1 MTQARVLITDDD
13 DMTLEMLEAALQDR
27 YQVAMAHSG
36 KEAINKAHAAPFDLI
51 VLDVDMPD
59 MDGYATCTA
68 LKADSKTADIPVLFL
83 SARVNIEERLRGY
96 RVGGTDYL
104 TKPFDVIELTA
115 KIDLAVEQ
123 RARNQFL
130 NSQFEEAMNTV
141 LTTANMY
148 GEVGV
153 VLDLQRQLSNCY
165 NYTDI
170 ACAFFSALEKMGFE
184 GSLRLSGRQG
194 VASRSGQ
201 GECSALANSILDHI
215 ERGTGPKIQAVGD
228 NTSFNYGNVLMLVRN
243 LPMNPQPG
251 QYPPDEIDRLARVRD
266 NVALMAEG
274 IVSRMRALD
283 VELEKSSFEHIQ
295 KLVAVTR
302 EALVDISAQQHA
314 NRMHMGQ
321 VFQRM
326 HTEVEHSFIHLGLS
340 ESQEEHLS
348 NTLKRY
354 ISEAMGVFDHSN
366 QIEAHLN
373 KLIARLNG

>member
-1 MTQARVLITDDD
+1 MTQAHVLITDDD
-13 DMTLEMLEAALQDR
+13 DMTLEMLEAALQDH
-27 YQVAMAHSG
+27 YQVTVAHSG
-36 KEAINKAHAAPFDLI
+36 REAIDKALTEPFDLI

-59 MDGYATCTA
+59 MDGYAACTT

-104 TKPFDVIELTA
+104 TKPFDVIELTT
-115 KIDLAVEQ
+115 KINLAVEQ
-123 RARNQFL
+123 RARNQYL

-170 ACAFFSALEKMGFE
+170 ATSFFGALEKMGFE

-201 GECSALANSILDHI
+201 GECTALANSILDHI
-215 ERGTGPKIQAVGD
+215 ERSTGSKIQAVGD
-228 NTSFNYGNVLMLVRN
+228 NTSFNYGNVVMLVRN

-251 QYPPDEIDRLARVRD
+251 QFPQDELDRLARVRD

-283 VELEKSSFEHIQ
+283 VELEKSSFEHTQ
-295 KLVAVTR
+295 KLVAATR

-354 ISEAMGVFDHSN
+354 IGEAMAVFDHSN